1 MGTHPIFEADF
12 DCLTENHKMYTLC
25 SGAYKHFFRKDEYC
39 ILILGLDD
47 SGKTTFLEQT
57 KIKFSKEYRGMQLSK
72 ITTTVGLNIGKINT
86 QGVKLMFWDLGGQ
99 EELQTLWDKYF
110 NDCHGVI
117 FIIDSADPDRL
128 MESKSAFD
136 KVLGCTSLDTAP
148 LLILGNKQDI
158 DGCLPLLEIK
168 HAFHDCSNTI
178 GSRDCMIR
186 PCSAL
191 TGAGVTEG
199 IEWMAKCVKLNPYR
213 PPRDDG
219 R

>member
-1 MGTHPIFEADF
+1 
-12 DCLTENHKMYTLC
+12 MYTLL
-25 SGAYKHFFRKDEYC
+25 SGAYKHYFRKDEYC

-72 ITTTVGLNIGKINT
+72 ITTTVGLNIGKIVT

-99 EELQTLWDKYF
+99 EELQSLWDKYF

-128 MESKSAFD
+128 VESKRAFD
-136 KVLGCTSLDTAP
+136 TVLGSSALDTAP

-168 HAFHDCSNTI
+168 HAFHDCSNRI

-213 PPRDDG
+213 PPRQDG